1 MADDLVLE
9 RVKKLEKAFASLA
22 TLPREVADLT
32 GEAADLKRR
41 VGSLE
46 VQIVQLR
53 AEMTEEFS
61 AVRVD
66 LRSLHEKL
74 ASTRSDILEVI
85 ESSSQ
90 ATGEL
95 FREVWSQVRMLHED
109 VIERIKHLGDRP
121 S

>member
-1 MADDLVLE
+1 MADDLVVE

-22 TLPREVADLT
+22 TLPREVADLK
-32 GEAADLKRR
+32 GR

-61 AVRVD
+61 AVRAD
-66 LRSLHEKL
+66 LRSVHEQL

-90 ATGEL
+90 AAGEL

-109 VIERIKHLGDRP
+109 VIERMKHLGDRP

>member
-1 MADDLVLE
+1 MADDLVVE

-22 TLPREVADLT
+22 TLPREVADLK
-32 GEAADLKRR
+32 GR

-61 AVRVD
+61 AVRAD
-66 LRSLHEKL
+66 LRSVHEKL
-74 ASTRSDILEVI
+74 ASTRSDILEAI

-90 ATGEL
+90 AAGEL
-95 FREVWSQVRMLHED
+95 LRDVWSQVRMLHED
-109 VIERIKHLGDRP
+109 VIERMKHLGDRP